1 MTQAQET
8 MLRKIYNNADDAT
21 RSEMEEV
28 YPSLFKKLYEFNG
41 VLIIDRNYGKEG
53 QSPFII
59 AYGLAP
65 NRSLQNRCL
74 MVNSAF
80 YTAEM
85 FEFNGN
91 QFIKLIRKN

>member
-8 MLRKIYNNADDAT
+8 MLRKIYSNADDAL

-28 YPSLFKKLYEFNG
+28 YPNLFQKLYEFNG
-41 VLIIDRNYGKEG
+41 PLTIDRNYGKEG
-53 QSPFII
+53 QCPFII
-59 AYGLAP
+59 ANGLAP
-65 NRSLQNRCL
+65 NKSLQNRCL

>member
-8 MLRKIYNNADDAT
+8 MLRKIYSDADDAL

-28 YPSLFKKLYEFNG
+28 YPNLFQSLYEFNG
-41 VLIIDRNYGKEG
+41 PLTIDRNYGKEG

-65 NRSLQNRCL
+65 NRSLQNKCL

-80 YTAEM
+80 YTAEI

>member
-8 MLRKIYNNADDAT
+8 MLRKIYSNADDAT

-41 VLIIDRNYGKEG
+41 PLTIDRNYGKEG

-80 YTAEM
+80 YTAEI